1 MKTLTLAAA
10 AALALHAT
18 PSFARDHVKIGRLQC
33 EVAAGLGMIIASSK
47 EMECRFVS
55 AKGHSELYHGR
66 IKKFGLDIGGTD
78 RGTLTWDVFA
88 PTDGTLRHALAG
100 DYAGVGASATAGVGI
115 GANAMVGG
123 SERQISLQPL
133 SVQIQTGL
141 DIAAGVASMEL
152 RPGA

>member
-1 MKTLTLAAA
+1 MKTPALAA
-10 AALALHAT
+10 AALALLAM
-18 PSFARDHVKIGRLQC
+18 PAFAHENVKVGRLQC
-33 EVAAGLGMIIASSK
+33 EVSAGLGMIIASSK

-55 AKGHSELYHGR
+55 TNGKSELYHGK

-88 PTDGTLRHALAG
+88 PTDGPLRRALAG
-100 DYAGVGASATAGVGI
+100 DYAGVGASATVGVGL

-123 SERQISLQPL
+123 SKRQISLQPL
-133 SVQIQTGL
+133 SVQTQTGL

>member
-1 MKTLTLAAA
+1 MKTLALAAA
-10 AALALHAT
+10 ALTLLAMPA
-18 PSFARDHVKIGRLQC
+18 FARENVKVGRLQC
-33 EVAAGLGMIIASSK
+33 EVSAGLGMIIASSK

-55 AKGHSELYHGR
+55 TNGKSELYHGK

-88 PTDGTLRHALAG
+88 PTDGPLRRALAG
-100 DYAGVGASATAGVGI
+100 DYVGVGL

-123 SERQISLQPL
+123 SERLFSLQPL
-133 SVQIQTGL
+133 SVQTQTGL